1 MTKPCSRCGKC
12 CTDPSF
18 QGNLMADQEDY
29 DRWVEEGRWDILRWC
44 DPVTLDLWVDGSRND
59 YEASRCPFVRKDRNR
74 PTYRC
79 MIHDTRPQVCRNYVP
94 FSGKEN
100 DICEDV

>member
-1 MTKPCSRCGKC
+1 
-12 CTDPSF
+12 
-18 QGNLMADQEDY
+18 MADQEDY